1 MPPKLEIKKSVSSP
15 KLIKD
20 NLNILKRKQSL
31 QATIRFPQMNKVLVM
46 PSIQVMYPLKQD
58 WRKNLNIIPNALPP
72 CKTIKRLKNL
82 KYDTLVRTNTA
93 INPIKKS

>member
-1 MPPKLEIKKSVSSP
+1 MKKSVSSH
-15 KLIKD
+15 KLFKD
-20 NLNILKRKQSL
+20 SLNTLKQKQSL
-31 QATIRFPQMNKVLVM
+31 QATIQFPQMNKVLAM
-46 PSIQVMYPLKQD
+46 PSIQVIYPLKQD

-93 INPIKKS
+93 NSPIQKS